1 MKIFSPSKW
10 QLWVALLGVTLCC
23 IATWGAIRTAFVA
36 PSNPI
41 GTESTTTQAV
51 RDSVPAQR
59 KTEQQHVVP
68 FKVRPTSSSNTK
80 DDKPHSGDL
89 KDPDNLVT
97 GLFYDEATGL
107 YKYGTKV
114 GDHFVYSP
122 IYMGTDEVMREGI
135 RRSML
140 DYFRNRNKEEYRSQG
155 KNKFDFTDMQ
165 FSLGPAEKI
174 FGPGGVRVR
183 TQGSA
188 ELKLGANHRWTDN
201 PALSERNRSVF
212 GFDFNEKVNLSLNGK
227 VGDKVNMDFNYNSE
241 ATFNFDA
248 QNLKLRYEGK
258 EDEIVKLIEAGNVSM
273 PTQSSLIRGGQ
284 SLFGLRTDMQFGRLK
299 LQTMIAQKKT
309 AAQTVNSR
317 GGVQLTDF
325 EFSASN
331 YDENRHFFLAH
342 FFRNHYDQWMSQ
354 LPNVLSGL
362 TINRIELWVTNKNGA
377 TNNTRNIIA
386 LTDLGESQKFNKKV
400 WTATGNE
407 VVPSNRSNN
416 AYNFIT
422 QTAPKVRDISQSNTQ
437 LDAMDLVG
445 GEDYEKLE
453 SARLLNSSE
462 YSLNTALGYVSL
474 KSTLQP
480 DQVLAVAYEYTYR
493 GQTYQVGEFSTDIK
507 DNTQA
512 LLVKSLKNTANT
524 PQMGNW
530 KLMMRNV
537 YSLGATA
544 VQREHFTLDI
554 KYLSDT
560 TGVYLSYLP
569 TPRLKDKRLLSV
581 LGLDHLDNNAR
592 RVPNGYFDFVEG
604 YTIDAS
610 SGRVFFPQVEPFG
623 SFLTKVIGD
632 SAVARPFAYT
642 ELYDSTRTIAKQVA
656 EHNKFV
662 IKGRYKATKSDE
674 IVLNTSGIPQGSV
687 VVTAGGQ
694 VLTEGTDYTVDYS
707 AGVVRILNKSIL
719 DAGTPIQCSVESNTD
734 YGLQRKTMLGLNW
747 QYDFSRD
754 FQFGGSLL
762 HLSEQPLTSKVAM
775 GSEPLNNTLWGL
787 NMAWKQQSQWL
798 TDVVNRLPFVH
809 TSSPSSINFTAEFA
823 HLIAGQSSEVQGR
836 ASYVDDFENAKTE
849 IDVSSPQQWTLSSVP
864 SMFAESQFNND
875 VRSGYNRARLAWYTI
890 DPLFTRRNSSLTP
903 GYIKSDL
910 RQLSDARVRD
920 IYVSDLYPNKSLN
933 YKDAA
938 TLPVLNLAFYPNE
951 RGPYNLDPSLDRDG
965 HLVNPTQRWGG
976 MMRRLETSDFEA
988 ANVAYIE
995 FWMMDPFTEI
1005 DGKTSNYTG
1014 DLYFNLGEI
1023 SEDVLRDGRKF
1034 YESGMPVDGDR
1045 SQLTQTAWGW
1055 VPNQNAV
1062 TYAFNTT
1069 SDSRRLQD
1077 IGFNGLTS
1085 EEERS
1090 FGPYTKF
1097 LQEVRSRV
1105 RPEVYDSILQSPSAD
1120 KYHFYR
1126 GTDFDEQRTS
1136 ILDRYKFIN
1145 NPNGNSVA
1153 AEASP
1158 ERYSTAYKTTP
1169 DVEDI
1174 NQDYTLNEYE
1184 KFYQYRVQIRPEAMQ
1199 VGQNYIVDSR
1209 TINAKTRDGKTPET
1223 KWYLFRIP
1231 IEQYERRFGN
1241 ISDFSSIRFMR
1252 MFMTGFNQP
1261 TVLRLATL
1269 NLVRGEWRDYEQP
1282 LYTTGLGGQSGQ
1294 MVVSAVNFEE
1304 NNEKTPVNYVLPPG
1318 ISRSLE
1324 PGQEQVLE
1332 NNEQALSLTIKDLSS
1347 GDARAVYKNTQLD
1360 LRRYKHLQLFVHANA
1375 LPGDKDLTDGQMS
1388 LFVRLGSDYKNNF
1401 YEYEIPLTL
1410 TPEGRYGGEVG
1421 RGAVWPQENMLD
1433 VDLDLFTHLK
1443 ANRNRKKAQGTA
1455 AFTQLFSEYD
1465 PHRPKNKVS
1474 VQGNPSLGEVRT
1486 IMIGVR
1492 NNSRAPRSVE
1502 VWANE
1507 LRLQD
1512 FSNQGGWAAQSQ
1524 LNVQLSDL
1532 ATVNL
1537 SGHIETNGFGGLE
1550 ETVSQRRNDDLS
1562 QFSITT
1568 NVDAG
1573 KLLPEKVKLT
1583 APIYYSYSKEVVT
1596 PRYNPLDTD
1605 MPMAEALNA
1614 LPSAAQRDSLREL
1627 TSRVVVNKNF
1637 SVSGLRF
1644 NRTTQ
1649 GTPMPYDLSNFTV
1662 GFAQSSRHTAGTTT
1676 AWERDMNWKMNFAY
1690 AYSPGRFSFE
1700 PLRGIIKSKSP
1711 WLRIFRDFGINYL
1724 PQSIAF
1730 NSDISRHYYELQ
1742 ERDMENLEN
1751 KSLPLTFSS
1760 DFLWN
1765 RSFQLRWDPTKNIHF
1780 NFSSGTNAEIE
1791 QPNTPVNEALYP
1803 DRYTAWKDSITR
1815 SILELG
1821 RPLAYQQNAELS
1833 WNVPLNKIPALDWV
1847 TVDAKYS
1854 SSYNWTR
1861 GIESSTGQ
1869 SLGNTIANRRD
1880 LSANGRF
1887 NMENLYNK
1895 VEFLKRVNRKFSQTS
1910 NHNPKPEKKLY
1921 EKEIVLRADTSF
1933 IVPHNQG
1940 SKKLRVI
1947 AIRKDGTRYALKYK
1961 VLDINRIEVLT
1972 RGTDSLKITVS
1983 ARKRMEEQT
1992 WYKIAEVGARGLMSL
2007 RNFNVSYR
2015 NNNQL
2020 SLPGFMPNI
2029 GNVFGQSR
2037 LGGMFVPGLDFAF
2050 ATAGEDYVQRANE
2063 RGWLLRSDSLTAL
2076 STFAQTED
2084 FQLRAQIEPAR
2095 DLRISVSFSRNHN
2108 RNKSIQYMFEG
2119 MPTLQSGSFAMTT
2132 LSLGSAFSSSGTADN
2147 GYRSALFQQFLGAL
2161 NRYQARIEQQYA
2173 GTTYPAGL
2181 GTWSGKTYN
2190 PENGSVGKYSSEVMI
2205 PAFLDTYTSMG
2216 SSVEIFPL
2224 LTKLLPNWT
2233 LTYSGLSSLPA
2244 FKRWFRA
2251 FNINHSYRSL
2261 YNVGSYSSFQN
2272 YRATIDGL
2280 GFINNVENGRPQPS
2294 SQFDISTV
2302 SINENFSPLLGV
2314 DATFHNNMTA
2324 KLEMRRTRVL
2334 TLSMASQLLTETHS
2348 NDVVFGVGYRINDFK
2363 FPTFGDN
2370 GIKGKG
2376 KKSRNSSTS
2385 SSTDYS
2391 NSSNYSEDVLGG
2403 SSDGFAH
2410 SLNMRLDIS
2419 LREQSA
2425 LQRNILT
2432 TISQATSG
2440 NSAIQISF
2448 SADYAV
2454 SRFFTISAYYERQM
2468 NRPLLT
2474 SSAFPTTVQDFGL
2487 NLKFQLAR

>member
-1 MKIFSPSKW
+1 MKFFSPSKW

-23 IATWGAIRTAFVA
+23 VATWGAIRTAFAA
-36 PSNPI
+36 PSNPT

-51 RDSVPAQR
+51 RDSVSEQR

-114 GDHFVYSP
+114 GNHFVYSP

-325 EFSASN
+325 EFSASD

-354 LPNVLSGL
+354 LPNVLSGV

-377 TNNTRNIIA
+377 TNNTRNIVA

-407 VVPSNRSNN
+407 GVPSNRSNN

-524 PQMGNW
+524 PKMGNW

-787 NMAWKQQSQWL
+787 NMTWKQQSQWL
-798 TDVVNRLPFVH
+798 TDVVNCLPFVH

-1005 DGKTSNYTG
+1005 EGKTPNYTG

-1090 FGPYTKF
+1090 FGPYAKF

-1120 KYHFYR
+1120 KYHYYR

-1269 NLVRGEWRDYEQP
+1269 TLVRGEWRDYEQP

-1532 ATVNL
+1532 ATINL

-1895 VEFLKRVNRKFSQTS
+1895 VEFLKRVNRKFSQPN
-1910 NHNPKPEKKLY
+1910 NHNSKPEKKFY

-1972 RGTDSLKITVS
+1972 RGSDSLKITIS

-2147 GYRSALFQQFLGAL
+2147 GYRSALFQRFLGAL

-2181 GTWSGKTYN
+2181 GTWSGQTYN

-2376 KKSRNSSTS
+2376 KKSRNLSA

-2391 NSSNYSEDVLGG
+2391 NSSNYSEDASGG

>member
-1 MKIFSPSKW
+1 MKFFSPSKW

-36 PSNPI
+36 PSNPMR
-41 GTESTTTQAV
+41 TETTTTQAV

-59 KTEQQHVVP
+59 KTEQQNVVP

-114 GDHFVYSP
+114 GNYFVYSP

-325 EFSASN
+325 EFSASD

-354 LPNVLSGL
+354 LPNVLSGV

-524 PQMGNW
+524 PKMGNW

-632 SAVARPFAYT
+632 SAVAHPFAYT

-747 QYDFSRD
+747 QYDFSHD

-798 TDVVNRLPFVH
+798 TDMVNRLPFVH

-1005 DGKTSNYTG
+1005 EGKTPNYTG

-1090 FGPYTKF
+1090 FGPYAKF

-1261 TVLRLATL
+1261 AVLRLATL

-1282 LYTTGLGGQSGQ
+1282 LCTTGLGGQSGQ

>member
-1 MKIFSPSKW
+1 MKFFSPSKW
-10 QLWVALLGVTLCC
+10 QLWVTLLGVTLCC
-23 IATWGAIRTAFVA
+23 VATWGTIRTVFVA

-41 GTESTTTQAV
+41 GTESTTTQAM

-114 GDHFVYSP
+114 GNYFVYSP

-325 EFSASN
+325 EFSASD

-354 LPNVLSGL
+354 LPNVLSGV

-377 TNNTRNIIA
+377 TNNTRNIVA

-507 DNTQA
+507 DNTQV

-524 PQMGNW
+524 PKMGNW

-560 TGVYLSYLP
+560 TGVYLSYLT

-581 LGLDHLDNNAR
+581 LGLDNLDNNAR

-965 HLVNPTQRWGG
+965 HLINPTQRWGG

-1005 DGKTSNYTG
+1005 EGKTPNYTG

-1090 FGPYTKF
+1090 FGPYAKF

-1120 KYHFYR
+1120 KYHYYR

-1261 TVLRLATL
+1261 AVLRLATL

-1605 MPMAEALNA
+1605 MPMAEALSA

-1910 NHNPKPEKKLY
+1910 NHNTKPEKKLY

-1983 ARKRMEEQT
+1983 ARKRLEEQT

-2205 PAFLDTYTSMG
+2205 PAFLDTYTSVG

-2376 KKSRNSSTS
+2376 KKSRNLSA

-2391 NSSNYSEDVLGG
+2391 NSSNYSEDASGG

-2454 SRFFTISAYYERQM
+2454 SHFFTISAYYERQM

>member
-36 PSNPI
+36 PSNPM
-41 GTESTTTQAV
+41 GTETTTTQAV

-114 GDHFVYSP
+114 GNHFVYSP

-325 EFSASN
+325 EFSASD

-342 FFRNHYDQWMSQ
+342 FFRNHYDLWMSQ
-354 LPNVLSGL
+354 LPNVLSGV

-377 TNNTRNIIA
+377 TNNTRNIVA

-407 VVPSNRSNN
+407 VAPSNRSNN

-524 PQMGNW
+524 PKMGNW

-632 SAVARPFAYT
+632 SAVAHPFAYT

-747 QYDFSRD
+747 QYDFSHD

-798 TDVVNRLPFVH
+798 TDMVNRLPFVH

-864 SMFAESQFNND
+864 SMFSESQFNND

-1005 DGKTSNYTG
+1005 EGKTPNYTG

-1090 FGPYTKF
+1090 FGPYAKF

-1261 TVLRLATL
+1261 AVLRLATL

-1465 PHRPKNKVS
+1465 PHRPQNKVS

-1532 ATVNL
+1532 ATINL

-1910 NHNPKPEKKLY
+1910 NHNTKPEKKLY

-1983 ARKRMEEQT
+1983 ARKRIEEQT
-1992 WYKIAEVGARGLMSL
+1992 WYKIVEVGARGLMSL

-2376 KKSRNSSTS
+2376 KKSRNLSAS

-2391 NSSNYSEDVLGG
+2391 NSSNYSEDASGG

>member
-1 MKIFSPSKW
+1 MKFFSPSKW

-36 PSNPI
+36 PSNPMR
-41 GTESTTTQAV
+41 TETTTTQAV

-59 KTEQQHVVP
+59 KTEQQNVVP

-114 GDHFVYSP
+114 GNYFVYSP

-354 LPNVLSGL
+354 LPNVLSGV

-524 PQMGNW
+524 PKMGNW

-632 SAVARPFAYT
+632 SAVAHPFAYT

-747 QYDFSRD
+747 QYDFSHD

-798 TDVVNRLPFVH
+798 TDMVNRLPFVH

-1005 DGKTSNYTG
+1005 EGKTPNYTG

-1090 FGPYTKF
+1090 FGPYAKF

-1261 TVLRLATL
+1261 AVLRLATL

-1443 ANRNRKKAQGTA
+1443 DNRNRKKAQGTA

-1465 PHRPKNKVS
+1465 PHRPQNKVS

-1532 ATVNL
+1532 ATINL

-1910 NHNPKPEKKLY
+1910 NHNTKPEKKLY

-1983 ARKRMEEQT
+1983 ARKRIEEQT
-1992 WYKIAEVGARGLMSL
+1992 WYKIVEVGARGLMSL

-2376 KKSRNSSTS
+2376 KKSRNSSAS

-2391 NSSNYSEDVLGG
+2391 NSSNYSEDASGG

>member
-1 MKIFSPSKW
+1 M
-10 QLWVALLGVTLCC
+10 
-23 IATWGAIRTAFVA
+23 
-36 PSNPI
+36 
-41 GTESTTTQAV
+41 
-51 RDSVPAQR
+51 
-59 KTEQQHVVP
+59 
-68 FKVRPTSSSNTK
+68 
-80 DDKPHSGDL
+80 
-89 KDPDNLVT
+89 
-97 GLFYDEATGL
+97 
-107 YKYGTKV
+107 
-114 GDHFVYSP
+114 
-122 IYMGTDEVMREGI
+122 
-135 RRSML
+135 
-140 DYFRNRNKEEYRSQG
+140 
-155 KNKFDFTDMQ
+155 
-165 FSLGPAEKI
+165 
-174 FGPGGVRVR
+174 
-183 TQGSA
+183 
-188 ELKLGANHRWTDN
+188 
-201 PALSERNRSVF
+201 
-212 GFDFNEKVNLSLNGK
+212 
-227 VGDKVNMDFNYNSE
+227 
-241 ATFNFDA
+241 
-248 QNLKLRYEGK
+248 
-258 EDEIVKLIEAGNVSM
+258 
-273 PTQSSLIRGGQ
+273 
-284 SLFGLRTDMQFGRLK
+284 
-299 LQTMIAQKKT
+299 
-309 AAQTVNSR
+309 
-317 GGVQLTDF
+317 
-325 EFSASN
+325 
-331 YDENRHFFLAH
+331 
-342 FFRNHYDQWMSQ
+342 
-354 LPNVLSGL
+354 
-362 TINRIELWVTNKNGA
+362 
-377 TNNTRNIIA
+377 
-386 LTDLGESQKFNKKV
+386 
-400 WTATGNE
+400 
-407 VVPSNRSNN
+407 
-416 AYNFIT
+416 
-422 QTAPKVRDISQSNTQ
+422 
-437 LDAMDLVG
+437 
-445 GEDYEKLE
+445 
-453 SARLLNSSE
+453 
-462 YSLNTALGYVSL
+462 
-474 KSTLQP
+474 
-480 DQVLAVAYEYTYR
+480 
-493 GQTYQVGEFSTDIK
+493 
-507 DNTQA
+507 
-512 LLVKSLKNTANT
+512 
-524 PQMGNW
+524 
-530 KLMMRNV
+530 
-537 YSLGATA
+537 
-544 VQREHFTLDI
+544 
-554 KYLSDT
+554 
-560 TGVYLSYLP
+560 
-569 TPRLKDKRLLSV
+569 
-581 LGLDHLDNNAR
+581 
-592 RVPNGYFDFVEG
+592 
-604 YTIDAS
+604 
-610 SGRVFFPQVEPFG
+610 
-623 SFLTKVIGD
+623 
-632 SAVARPFAYT
+632 
-642 ELYDSTRTIAKQVA
+642 
-656 EHNKFV
+656 
-662 IKGRYKATKSDE
+662 
-674 IVLNTSGIPQGSV
+674 
-687 VVTAGGQ
+687 
-694 VLTEGTDYTVDYS
+694 
-707 AGVVRILNKSIL
+707 
-719 DAGTPIQCSVESNTD
+719 
-734 YGLQRKTMLGLNW
+734 
-747 QYDFSRD
+747 
-754 FQFGGSLL
+754 
-762 HLSEQPLTSKVAM
+762 
-775 GSEPLNNTLWGL
+775 
-787 NMAWKQQSQWL
+787 
-798 TDVVNRLPFVH
+798 
-809 TSSPSSINFTAEFA
+809 
-823 HLIAGQSSEVQGR
+823 
-836 ASYVDDFENAKTE
+836 
-849 IDVSSPQQWTLSSVP
+849 
-864 SMFAESQFNND
+864 
-875 VRSGYNRARLAWYTI
+875 
-890 DPLFTRRNSSLTP
+890 
-903 GYIKSDL
+903 
-910 RQLSDARVRD
+910 
-920 IYVSDLYPNKSLN
+920 
-933 YKDAA
+933 
-938 TLPVLNLAFYPNE
+938 
-951 RGPYNLDPSLDRDG
+951 
-965 HLVNPTQRWGG
+965 
-976 MMRRLETSDFEA
+976 
-988 ANVAYIE
+988 
-995 FWMMDPFTEI
+995 
-1005 DGKTSNYTG
+1005 
-1014 DLYFNLGEI
+1014 
-1023 SEDVLRDGRKF
+1023 
-1034 YESGMPVDGDR
+1034 
-1045 SQLTQTAWGW
+1045 
-1055 VPNQNAV
+1055 
-1062 TYAFNTT
+1062 
-1069 SDSRRLQD
+1069 
-1077 IGFNGLTS
+1077 
-1085 EEERS
+1085 
-1090 FGPYTKF
+1090 
-1097 LQEVRSRV
+1097 
-1105 RPEVYDSILQSPSAD
+1105 
-1120 KYHFYR
+1120 
-1126 GTDFDEQRTS
+1126 
-1136 ILDRYKFIN
+1136 
-1145 NPNGNSVA
+1145 
-1153 AEASP
+1153 
-1158 ERYSTAYKTTP
+1158 
-1169 DVEDI
+1169 
-1174 NQDYTLNEYE
+1174 
-1184 KFYQYRVQIRPEAMQ
+1184 
-1199 VGQNYIVDSR
+1199 
-1209 TINAKTRDGKTPET
+1209 
-1223 KWYLFRIP
+1223 
-1231 IEQYERRFGN
+1231 
-1241 ISDFSSIRFMR
+1241 
-1252 MFMTGFNQP
+1252 
-1261 TVLRLATL
+1261 
-1269 NLVRGEWRDYEQP
+1269 
-1282 LYTTGLGGQSGQ
+1282 
-1294 MVVSAVNFEE
+1294 
-1304 NNEKTPVNYVLPPG
+1304 
-1318 ISRSLE
+1318 
-1324 PGQEQVLE
+1324 
-1332 NNEQALSLTIKDLSS
+1332 
-1347 GDARAVYKNTQLD
+1347 
-1360 LRRYKHLQLFVHANA
+1360 RRYKHLQLFVHANA

-1910 NHNPKPEKKLY
+1910 NHNTKPEKKLY

-1983 ARKRMEEQT
+1983 ARKRLEEQT

-2147 GYRSALFQQFLGAL
+2147 GYRSALFQRFLGAL
-2161 NRYQARIEQQYA
+2161 NRYQARLEQQYA

-2181 GTWSGKTYN
+2181 GTWSGQTYN

-2376 KKSRNSSTS
+2376 KKSRNSSAS

-2391 NSSNYSEDVLGG
+2391 NGSNYSEDASGG

>member
-1 MKIFSPSKW
+1 MKFFSPSKW

-23 IATWGAIRTAFVA
+23 VATWGAIRTAFVA
-36 PSNPI
+36 SSNPV
-41 GTESTTTQAV
+41 GTEITTTQAV

-59 KTEQQHVVP
+59 KTQQEHVVP

-114 GDHFVYSP
+114 GNHFVYSP

-140 DYFRNRNKEEYRSQG
+140 DYFRNHNKEEYRSQG

-325 EFSASN
+325 EFSASD

-354 LPNVLSGL
+354 LPNVLSGV

-377 TNNTRNIIA
+377 TNNTRNIVA

-524 PQMGNW
+524 PKMGNW

-642 ELYDSTRTIAKQVA
+642 ELYDSTLTIAKQVA

-965 HLVNPTQRWGG
+965 HLINPTQRWGG

-1005 DGKTSNYTG
+1005 EGKTPNYTG

-1090 FGPYTKF
+1090 FGPYAKF

-1261 TVLRLATL
+1261 AVLRLATL

-1847 TVDAKYS
+1847 TVDAKYA

-1910 NHNPKPEKKLY
+1910 NHNTKPEKKLY

-1983 ARKRMEEQT
+1983 ARKRLEEQT

-2050 ATAGEDYVQRANE
+2050 ATAGENYVQRANE

-2147 GYRSALFQQFLGAL
+2147 GYRSALFQRFLGAL

-2181 GTWSGKTYN
+2181 GTWSGQTYN

-2280 GFINNVENGRPQPS
+2280 GFINNIENGRPQPS

-2324 KLEMRRTRVL
+2324 KFEMRRTRVL

-2376 KKSRNSSTS
+2376 KKSRNSSA

-2391 NSSNYSEDVLGG
+2391 NSSNYSEDASGG

>member
-1 MKIFSPSKW
+1 MKFFSPCKW

-23 IATWGAIRTAFVA
+23 VATWGAIRTAFVA
-36 PSNPI
+36 PSTPME
-41 GTESTTTQAV
+41 TETTTTQAV

-59 KTEQQHVVP
+59 KTEQQNVVP

-114 GDHFVYSP
+114 GNYFVYSP

-325 EFSASN
+325 EFSASD

-354 LPNVLSGL
+354 LPNVLSGV

-524 PQMGNW
+524 PKMGNW

-632 SAVARPFAYT
+632 SAVAHPFAYT

-798 TDVVNRLPFVH
+798 TDVVNRFPFVH

-1005 DGKTSNYTG
+1005 EGKTPNYTG

-1023 SEDVLRDGRKF
+1023 SEDVLHDGRKF

-1090 FGPYTKF
+1090 FGPYAKF

-1120 KYHFYR
+1120 KYHYYR
-1126 GTDFDEQRTS
+1126 GTAFDEQRTS

-1261 TVLRLATL
+1261 AVLRLATL

-1421 RGAVWPQENMLD
+1421 RGTVWPQENMLD

-1532 ATVNL
+1532 ATINL

-1627 TSRVVVNKNF
+1627 TSHVVVNKNF

-1847 TVDAKYS
+1847 TVDAKYA

-1910 NHNPKPEKKLY
+1910 NHNTKPEKKFY

-1983 ARKRMEEQT
+1983 ARKRLEEQT

-2050 ATAGEDYVQRANE
+2050 ATAGENYVQRANE

-2181 GTWSGKTYN
+2181 GTWSGQTYN

-2376 KKSRNSSTS
+2376 KKSRNLSAS

-2391 NSSNYSEDVLGG
+2391 NSSNYSEDASGG

>member
-1 MKIFSPSKW
+1 MKFFSPSKW

-23 IATWGAIRTAFVA
+23 VATWGAIRTAFVA
-36 PSNPI
+36 SSNPM
-41 GTESTTTQAV
+41 GTENTTTQAV

-59 KTEQQHVVP
+59 KTQQEHVVP

-89 KDPDNLVT
+89 KDPDNLAT

-122 IYMGTDEVMREGI
+122 IYMGTDEVMSEGI

-325 EFSASN
+325 EFSASD

-354 LPNVLSGL
+354 LPNVLSGV

-377 TNNTRNIIA
+377 TNNTRNIVA

-524 PQMGNW
+524 PKMGNW

-544 VQREHFTLDI
+544 VQRDHFTLDI

-662 IKGRYKATKSDE
+662 IKGRYKATKNDE

-1005 DGKTSNYTG
+1005 EGKTPNYTG

-1090 FGPYTKF
+1090 FGPYAKF

-1120 KYHFYR
+1120 KYHYYR

-1261 TVLRLATL
+1261 AVLRLATL

-1332 NNEQALSLTIKDLSS
+1332 NNEQALSLTIKHLSS

-1375 LPGDKDLTDGQMS
+1375 LPGDKELSDGQMS

-1532 ATVNL
+1532 ATINL

-1605 MPMAEALNA
+1605 MPMSEALNA

-1662 GFAQSSRHTAGTTT
+1662 GFAQSSRHTAGTTI

-1895 VEFLKRVNRKFSQTS
+1895 VEFLKRVNRKFSQPN
-1910 NHNPKPEKKLY
+1910 NHNSKPDKKFY

-1983 ARKRMEEQT
+1983 ARKRLEEQT

-2076 STFAQTED
+2076 STFALTED

-2173 GTTYPAGL
+2173 GTTYPSGL
-2181 GTWSGKTYN
+2181 GTWSGQTYN

-2376 KKSRNSSTS
+2376 KKSRNSSAS
-2385 SSTDYS
+2385 SSTDYA
-2391 NSSNYSEDVLGG
+2391 NSSNYSEDASGG

-2410 SLNMRLDIS
+2410 SLNLRLDIS

-2440 NSAIQISF
+2440 NSAVQISF

>member
-1005 DGKTSNYTG
+1005 DGKTPNYTG

-2173 GTTYPAGL
+2173 STTYPAGL

>member
-1 MKIFSPSKW
+1 MKFFSPSKW
-10 QLWVALLGVTLCC
+10 HHWVALLSVTLCC
-23 IATWGAIRTAFVA
+23 VATWGAIRTAFVT

-59 KTEQQHVVP
+59 KTQQEHVVP

-114 GDHFVYSP
+114 GNQFVYSP

-325 EFSASN
+325 EFSASD

-354 LPNVLSGL
+354 LPNVLSGV
-362 TINRIELWVTNKNGA
+362 TINRIELWATNKNGA

-407 VVPSNRSNN
+407 VAPSNRSNN

-462 YSLNTALGYVSL
+462 YSLNTTLGYVSL

-524 PQMGNW
+524 PKMGNW

-632 SAVARPFAYT
+632 SAVAHPFAYT
-642 ELYDSTRTIAKQVA
+642 ELYDSTRTVAKQVA

-662 IKGRYKATKSDE
+662 IKGRYKATKNDE

-734 YGLQRKTMLGLNW
+734 YGLQRKTMLGLTW

-864 SMFAESQFNND
+864 SMFPESQFNND

-920 IYVSDLYPNKSLN
+920 VYVSDLYPNKSLN

-1005 DGKTSNYTG
+1005 DGKTPNYTG

-1090 FGPYTKF
+1090 FGPYAKF

-1120 KYHFYR
+1120 KYHYYR

-1261 TVLRLATL
+1261 VVLRLATL

-1347 GDARAVYKNTQLD
+1347 GDARAVYKNTLLD

-1421 RGAVWPQENMLD
+1421 RGAVWPQENILD

-1443 ANRNRKKAQGTA
+1443 ANRNRQKAQGTA

-1676 AWERDMNWKMNFAY
+1676 AWERDLNWKMNFAY
-1690 AYSPGRFSFE
+1690 TYSPGRFSFE

-1847 TVDAKYS
+1847 TVDAKYA

-1880 LSANGRF
+1880 LSANARF

-1910 NHNPKPEKKLY
+1910 NYNKKPEKKLY

-1940 SKKLRVI
+1940 SKKLRVV

-1972 RGTDSLKITVS
+1972 RGSDSLKITVS

-2050 ATAGEDYVQRANE
+2050 ATAGEGYVQRANE

-2108 RNKSIQYMFEG
+2108 RNKSIQYMFDG

-2147 GYRSALFQQFLGAL
+2147 GYRSALFQRFLGAL

-2181 GTWSGKTYN
+2181 GTWSGQTYN

-2370 GIKGKG
+2370 GVKGKG
-2376 KKSRNSSTS
+2376 KKSRNSSAS
-2385 SSTDYS
+2385 SSTDS
-2391 NSSNYSEDVLGG
+2391 NSSNYSEDASGG

-2432 TISQATSG
+2432 TTSQATSG
-2440 NSAIQISF
+2440 NSAVQISF

>member
-1 MKIFSPSKW
+1 MKFFSPSKW
-10 QLWVALLGVTLCC
+10 QLWVTLLGVTLCC
-23 IATWGAIRTAFVA
+23 VATWGTIRTVFVA

-41 GTESTTTQAV
+41 GTESTTTQAM

-114 GDHFVYSP
+114 GNYFVYSP

-325 EFSASN
+325 EFSASD

-354 LPNVLSGL
+354 LPNVLSGV

-377 TNNTRNIIA
+377 TNNTRNIVA

-507 DNTQA
+507 DNTQV

-524 PQMGNW
+524 PKMGNW

-581 LGLDHLDNNAR
+581 LGLDNLDNNAR

-1005 DGKTSNYTG
+1005 DGKTPNYTG

>member
-1 MKIFSPSKW
+1 MKFFSPSKW
-10 QLWVALLGVTLCC
+10 QLWVALLGVTLCSV
-23 IATWGAIRTAFVA
+23 ATWGAIRTAFVA
-36 PSNPI
+36 SSNPV
-41 GTESTTTQAV
+41 GTEITTTQAV

-59 KTEQQHVVP
+59 KTQQEHVVP

-114 GDHFVYSP
+114 GNHFVYSP

-317 GGVQLTDF
+317 GGLQLTDF
-325 EFSASN
+325 EFSASD

-354 LPNVLSGL
+354 LPNVLSGV

-407 VVPSNRSNN
+407 VAPSNRSNN

-524 PQMGNW
+524 PKMGNW

-632 SAVARPFAYT
+632 SAVAHPFAYT

-1005 DGKTSNYTG
+1005 EGKTPNYTG

-1090 FGPYTKF
+1090 FGPYAKF

-1261 TVLRLATL
+1261 AVLRLATL

-1465 PHRPKNKVS
+1465 PHRPKNKMS

-1690 AYSPGRFSFE
+1690 AYSPGRFSFD

-1910 NHNPKPEKKLY
+1910 NHNTKPEKKFY

-1983 ARKRMEEQT
+1983 ARKRLEEQT

-2050 ATAGEDYVQRANE
+2050 ATAGENYVQRANE

-2147 GYRSALFQQFLGAL
+2147 GYRSALFQRFLGAL

-2181 GTWSGKTYN
+2181 GTWSGQTYN

-2261 YNVGSYSSFQN
+2261 YNVGAYSSFQN

-2376 KKSRNSSTS
+2376 KKSRNSSAS

-2391 NSSNYSEDVLGG
+2391 NSSNYSEDASGG

-2410 SLNMRLDIS
+2410 SLNIRLDIS

>member
-10 QLWVALLGVTLCC
+10 QIWVALLGVTLCY

-36 PSNPI
+36 PSTPME
-41 GTESTTTQAV
+41 TETTTTQAV

-188 ELKLGANHRWTDN
+188 ELKLGANHRWSDN

-325 EFSASN
+325 EFSASD

-354 LPNVLSGL
+354 LPNVLSGV

-377 TNNTRNIIA
+377 TNNTRNILA

-407 VVPSNRSNN
+407 VAPSNRSNN

-524 PQMGNW
+524 PKMGNW

-632 SAVARPFAYT
+632 SAVARPFAYR

-1005 DGKTSNYTG
+1005 EGKTPNYTG

-1090 FGPYTKF
+1090 FGPYAKF

-1261 TVLRLATL
+1261 AVLRLATL

-1433 VDLDLFTHLK
+1433 VDIDLFTHLK

-1847 TVDAKYS
+1847 TVDAKYA

-1910 NHNPKPEKKLY
+1910 NHNTKPEKKLY

-1940 SKKLRVI
+1940 SKKLHVV

-1983 ARKRMEEQT
+1983 ARKRLEEQT

-2015 NNNQL
+2015 NNDQL

-2029 GNVFGQSR
+2029 GNVFGQSS

-2147 GYRSALFQQFLGAL
+2147 GYRSALFQRFLGAL

-2181 GTWSGKTYN
+2181 GTWSGQTYN

-2376 KKSRNSSTS
+2376 KRSRNSS
-2385 SSTDYS
+2385 SSTDHS
-2391 NSSNYSEDVLGG
+2391 NSSNYSEDASGA

>member
-10 QLWVALLGVTLCC
+10 QIWVALLGVTLCY

-36 PSNPI
+36 PSTPME
-41 GTESTTTQAV
+41 TETTTTQAV

-114 GDHFVYSP
+114 GNYFVYSP

-317 GGVQLTDF
+317 GGLQLTDF
-325 EFSASN
+325 EFSASD

-354 LPNVLSGL
+354 LPNVLSGV

-524 PQMGNW
+524 PKMGNW

-642 ELYDSTRTIAKQVA
+642 ELYDSTRTVAKQVA

-1005 DGKTSNYTG
+1005 EGKTPNYTG

-1090 FGPYTKF
+1090 FGPYAKF

-1261 TVLRLATL
+1261 AVLRLATL

-1847 TVDAKYS
+1847 TVDAKYA

-1910 NHNPKPEKKLY
+1910 NHNTKPEKKLY

-1940 SKKLRVI
+1940 SKKLHVV

-1983 ARKRMEEQT
+1983 ARKRLEEQT

-2015 NNNQL
+2015 NNDQL

-2029 GNVFGQSR
+2029 GNVFGQSS

-2147 GYRSALFQQFLGAL
+2147 GYRSALFQRFLGAL

-2181 GTWSGKTYN
+2181 GTWSGQTYN

-2376 KKSRNSSTS
+2376 KKSRNSSAS

-2391 NSSNYSEDVLGG
+2391 NSSNYSEDVSGG
-2403 SSDGFAH
+2403 SSNGFAH

>member
-1 MKIFSPSKW
+1 MKFFSPCKW

-23 IATWGAIRTAFVA
+23 VATWGAIRTAFVA
-36 PSNPI
+36 PSTPME
-41 GTESTTTQAV
+41 TETTTTQAV

-59 KTEQQHVVP
+59 KTEQQNVVP

-114 GDHFVYSP
+114 GNYFVYSP

-325 EFSASN
+325 EFSASD

-354 LPNVLSGL
+354 LPNVLSGV

-524 PQMGNW
+524 PKMGNW

-632 SAVARPFAYT
+632 SAVAHPFAYT

-798 TDVVNRLPFVH
+798 TDVVNRFPFVH

-1005 DGKTSNYTG
+1005 EGKTPNYTG

-1023 SEDVLRDGRKF
+1023 SEDVLHDGRKF

-1090 FGPYTKF
+1090 FGPYAKF

-1120 KYHFYR
+1120 KYHYYR

-1261 TVLRLATL
+1261 AVLRLATL

-1421 RGAVWPQENMLD
+1421 RGTVWPQENMLD

-1532 ATVNL
+1532 ATINL

-1627 TSRVVVNKNF
+1627 TSHVVVNKNF

-1847 TVDAKYS
+1847 TVDAKYA

-1887 NMENLYNK
+1887 NMENLDNK

-1910 NHNPKPEKKLY
+1910 NHNTKPEKKFY

-1983 ARKRMEEQT
+1983 ARKRLEEQT

-2050 ATAGEDYVQRANE
+2050 ATAGENYVQRANE

-2181 GTWSGKTYN
+2181 GTWSGQTYN

-2376 KKSRNSSTS
+2376 KKSRNLSAS

-2391 NSSNYSEDVLGG
+2391 NSSNYSEDASGG

>member
-1 MKIFSPSKW
+1 MKFFSPSKW

-36 PSNPI
+36 PSNPMR
-41 GTESTTTQAV
+41 TETTTTQAV

-59 KTEQQHVVP
+59 KTEQQNVVP

-114 GDHFVYSP
+114 GNYFVYSP

-325 EFSASN
+325 EFSASD

-354 LPNVLSGL
+354 LPNVLSGV

-524 PQMGNW
+524 PKMGNW

-632 SAVARPFAYT
+632 SAVAHPFAYT

-747 QYDFSRD
+747 QYDFSHD

-798 TDVVNRLPFVH
+798 TDMVNRLPFVH

-1005 DGKTSNYTG
+1005 EGKTPNYTG

-1090 FGPYTKF
+1090 FGPYAKF

-1241 ISDFSSIRFMR
+1241 ISNFSSIRFMR

-1261 TVLRLATL
+1261 AVLRLATL

-1465 PHRPKNKVS
+1465 PHRPQNKVS

-1532 ATVNL
+1532 ATINL
-1537 SGHIETNGFGGLE
+1537 SGHIETNSFGGLE

-1910 NHNPKPEKKLY
+1910 NHNTKPEKKLY

-2376 KKSRNSSTS
+2376 KKSRNLSAS

-2391 NSSNYSEDVLGG
+2391 NSSNYSEDASGG

>member
-1 MKIFSPSKW
+1 MKFFSPSKW

-23 IATWGAIRTAFVA
+23 VATWGAIRTAFVA
-36 PSNPI
+36 SSNPM

-59 KTEQQHVVP
+59 KTQQEHVVP

-89 KDPDNLVT
+89 KDPDNLAT

-325 EFSASN
+325 EFSASD

-354 LPNVLSGL
+354 LPNVLSGV

-377 TNNTRNIIA
+377 TNNTRNIVA
-386 LTDLGESQKFNKKV
+386 LNDLGESQKFNKKV

-407 VVPSNRSNN
+407 AVPSNRSNN

-524 PQMGNW
+524 PKMGNW

-662 IKGRYKATKSDE
+662 IKGRYKATKNDE

-823 HLIAGQSSEVQGR
+823 HLIAGPSSEVQGR

-965 HLVNPTQRWGG
+965 HLINPTQRWGG

-1005 DGKTSNYTG
+1005 EGKTPNYTG

-1090 FGPYTKF
+1090 FGPYAKF

-1261 TVLRLATL
+1261 AVLRLATL

-1532 ATVNL
+1532 ATINL

-1833 WNVPLNKIPALDWV
+1833 WNVPLNKVPALDWV

-1910 NHNPKPEKKLY
+1910 NHNTKPEKKFY

-1983 ARKRMEEQT
+1983 ARKRLEEQT

-2029 GNVFGQSR
+2029 GKVFGQSR

-2147 GYRSALFQQFLGAL
+2147 GYRSALFQKFLGAL

-2181 GTWSGKTYN
+2181 GTWSGQTYN

-2376 KKSRNSSTS
+2376 KKSRNSSAS

-2391 NSSNYSEDVLGG
+2391 NSSNYSEDASGG

-2410 SLNMRLDIS
+2410 SLNIRLDIS

>member
-1 MKIFSPSKW
+1 MKFFSPSKW

-36 PSNPI
+36 PSNPMR
-41 GTESTTTQAV
+41 TETTTTQAV

-59 KTEQQHVVP
+59 KTEQQNVVP

-114 GDHFVYSP
+114 GNYFVYSP

-325 EFSASN
+325 EFSASD

-354 LPNVLSGL
+354 LPNVLSGV

-524 PQMGNW
+524 PKMGNW

-632 SAVARPFAYT
+632 SAVAHPFAYT

-747 QYDFSRD
+747 QYDFSHD

-798 TDVVNRLPFVH
+798 TDMVNRLPFVH

-1005 DGKTSNYTG
+1005 EGKTPNYTG

-1090 FGPYTKF
+1090 FGPYAKF

-1241 ISDFSSIRFMR
+1241 ISNFSSIRFMR

-1261 TVLRLATL
+1261 AVLRLATL

-1465 PHRPKNKVS
+1465 PHRPQNKVS

-1532 ATVNL
+1532 ATINL

-1895 VEFLKRVNRKFSQTS
+1895 VKFLKRVNRKFSQTS
-1910 NHNPKPEKKLY
+1910 NHNTKPEKKLY

-1983 ARKRMEEQT
+1983 ARKRIEEQT
-1992 WYKIAEVGARGLMSL
+1992 WYKIVEVGARGLMSL

-2376 KKSRNSSTS
+2376 KKSRNLSAS

-2391 NSSNYSEDVLGG
+2391 NSSNYSEDASGG

>member
-1 MKIFSPSKW
+1 MKFFSPSKW
-10 QLWVALLGVTLCC
+10 QLWVTLLGVTLCC
-23 IATWGAIRTAFVA
+23 VATWGTIRTVFVA

-41 GTESTTTQAV
+41 GTESTTTQAM

-114 GDHFVYSP
+114 GNYFVYSP

-325 EFSASN
+325 EFSASD

-354 LPNVLSGL
+354 LPNVLSGV

-377 TNNTRNIIA
+377 TNNTRNIVA

-507 DNTQA
+507 DNTQV

-524 PQMGNW
+524 PKMGNW

-581 LGLDHLDNNAR
+581 LGLDNLDNNAR

-798 TDVVNRLPFVH
+798 TDIVNRLPFVH

-933 YKDAA
+933 YKNAA

-965 HLVNPTQRWGG
+965 HLINPTQRWGG

-1005 DGKTSNYTG
+1005 EGKTPNYTG

-1023 SEDVLRDGRKF
+1023 SEDVLHDGRKF

-1090 FGPYTKF
+1090 FGPYAKF

-1261 TVLRLATL
+1261 AVLRLATL

-1433 VDLDLFTHLK
+1433 VDLYLFTHLK

-1532 ATVNL
+1532 ATINL

-1605 MPMAEALNA
+1605 MPMAEALSA

-1637 SVSGLRF
+1637 SISGLRF

-1711 WLRIFRDFGINYL
+1711 WLRIFRDFGINCL

-1910 NHNPKPEKKLY
+1910 NHNTKPEKKLY

-1961 VLDINRIEVLT
+1961 VLDINRIEVIT

-1983 ARKRMEEQT
+1983 ARKRLEEQT

-2007 RNFNVSYR
+2007 RNFNMSYR

-2147 GYRSALFQQFLGAL
+2147 GYRSALFQRFLGAL

-2173 GTTYPAGL
+2173 GTTYPTGL
-2181 GTWSGKTYN
+2181 GTWSGQTYN

-2376 KKSRNSSTS
+2376 KKSRNSSAS

-2391 NSSNYSEDVLGG
+2391 NSSNYSEDVSGG

>member
-1 MKIFSPSKW
+1 MKFFSPCKW

-23 IATWGAIRTAFVA
+23 VATWGAIRTAFVA
-36 PSNPI
+36 PSTPME
-41 GTESTTTQAV
+41 TETTTTQAV

-59 KTEQQHVVP
+59 KTEQQNVVP

-114 GDHFVYSP
+114 GNYFVYSP

-325 EFSASN
+325 EFSASD

-354 LPNVLSGL
+354 LPNVLSGV

-524 PQMGNW
+524 PKMGNW

-632 SAVARPFAYT
+632 SAVAHPFAYT

-798 TDVVNRLPFVH
+798 TDVVNRFPFVH

-1005 DGKTSNYTG
+1005 EGKTPNYTG

-1023 SEDVLRDGRKF
+1023 SEDVLHDGRKF

-1090 FGPYTKF
+1090 FGPYAKF

-1120 KYHFYR
+1120 KYHYYR

-1261 TVLRLATL
+1261 AVLRLATL

-1676 AWERDMNWKMNFAY
+1676 DWERDMNWKMNFAY

-1700 PLRGIIKSKSP
+1700 PFRGIIKSKSP

-1910 NHNPKPEKKLY
+1910 NHNTKPEKKLY

-1983 ARKRMEEQT
+1983 ARKRLEEQT

-2376 KKSRNSSTS
+2376 KKSRNLSA

-2391 NSSNYSEDVLGG
+2391 NSSNYSEDASGG

-2454 SRFFTISAYYERQM
+2454 SHFFTISAYYERQM

>member
-36 PSNPI
+36 PSNPM
-41 GTESTTTQAV
+41 GTETTTTQAV
-51 RDSVPAQR
+51 RDTVPAQR

-89 KDPDNLVT
+89 KDPDNLAT

-122 IYMGTDEVMREGI
+122 IYMGTNEVMREGI

-309 AAQTVNSR
+309 AAQTVSSR

-325 EFSASN
+325 EFSASD

-354 LPNVLSGL
+354 LPNVLSGV

-407 VVPSNRSNN
+407 VAPSNRSNN

-524 PQMGNW
+524 PKMGNW

-734 YGLQRKTMLGLNW
+734 YGLQRKTILGLNW

-1005 DGKTSNYTG
+1005 EGKTPNYTG

-1090 FGPYTKF
+1090 FGPYAKF

-1120 KYHFYR
+1120 KYHYYR

-1261 TVLRLATL
+1261 AVLRLATL

-1421 RGAVWPQENMLD
+1421 RGSVWPQENMLD

-1649 GTPMPYDLSNFTV
+1649 DTPMPYDLSNFTV
-1662 GFAQSSRHTAGTTT
+1662 GFAQSSRHTAGTTI

-1765 RSFQLRWDPTKNIHF
+1765 RSIQLRWDPTKNIHF

-1910 NHNPKPEKKLY
+1910 NHNTKPEKKLY

-2029 GNVFGQSR
+2029 GNMFGQSR

-2050 ATAGEDYVQRANE
+2050 ATAGDDYVQRANE

-2147 GYRSALFQQFLGAL
+2147 GYRSALFQRFLGAL

-2181 GTWSGKTYN
+2181 GTWSGQTYN

-2376 KKSRNSSTS
+2376 KKSRNSSAS

-2391 NSSNYSEDVLGG
+2391 NSSNYSEDVSGG
-2403 SSDGFAH
+2403 SSNGFAH

>member
-1 MKIFSPSKW
+1 MKFFSPSKW

-36 PSNPI
+36 PSNPMR
-41 GTESTTTQAV
+41 TETTTTQAV

-59 KTEQQHVVP
+59 KTEQQNVVP

-114 GDHFVYSP
+114 GNYFVYSP

-325 EFSASN
+325 EFSASD

-354 LPNVLSGL
+354 LPNVLSGV

-437 LDAMDLVG
+437 LDAMVLVG

-524 PQMGNW
+524 PKMGNW

-632 SAVARPFAYT
+632 SAVAHPFAYT

-747 QYDFSRD
+747 QYDFSHD

-798 TDVVNRLPFVH
+798 TDMVNRLPFVH

-1005 DGKTSNYTG
+1005 EGKTPNYTG

-1090 FGPYTKF
+1090 FGPYAKF

-1241 ISDFSSIRFMR
+1241 ISNFSSIRFMR

-1261 TVLRLATL
+1261 AVLRLATL

-1465 PHRPKNKVS
+1465 PHRPQNKVS

-1532 ATVNL
+1532 ATINL

-1910 NHNPKPEKKLY
+1910 NHNTKPEKKLY

-1983 ARKRMEEQT
+1983 ARKRIEEQT
-1992 WYKIAEVGARGLMSL
+1992 WYKIVEVGARGLMSL

-2376 KKSRNSSTS
+2376 KKSRNLSAS

-2391 NSSNYSEDVLGG
+2391 NSSNYSEDASGG

>member
-36 PSNPI
+36 PSNPM
-41 GTESTTTQAV
+41 GTETTTTQAV

-114 GDHFVYSP
+114 GNHFVYSP

-325 EFSASN
+325 EFSASD

-354 LPNVLSGL
+354 LPNVLSGV

-524 PQMGNW
+524 PKMGNW

-662 IKGRYKATKSDE
+662 IKGRYKATKNDE

-1005 DGKTSNYTG
+1005 EGKTPNYTG

-1090 FGPYTKF
+1090 FGPYAKF

-1261 TVLRLATL
+1261 AVLRLATL

-1375 LPGDKDLTDGQMS
+1375 LPGDKNLTDGQMS

-1605 MPMAEALNA
+1605 MPMAEALSA

-1662 GFAQSSRHTAGTTT
+1662 GFAQSSRHTAGTTI

-1910 NHNPKPEKKLY
+1910 NHNTKPEKKFY
-1921 EKEIVLRADTSF
+1921 EKEMVLRADTSF

-2050 ATAGEDYVQRANE
+2050 ATAGDDYVQRANE

-2147 GYRSALFQQFLGAL
+2147 GYRSALFQRFLGAL

-2181 GTWSGKTYN
+2181 GTWGGQTYN

-2280 GFINNVENGRPQPS
+2280 GFINNIENGRPQPS

-2324 KLEMRRTRVL
+2324 KFEMRRTRVL

-2376 KKSRNSSTS
+2376 KKSRNSSA

-2391 NSSNYSEDVLGG
+2391 NSSNYSEDASGG

>member
-1 MKIFSPSKW
+1 MKFFSPSKW

-36 PSNPI
+36 PSNPMR
-41 GTESTTTQAV
+41 TETTTTQAV

-114 GDHFVYSP
+114 GNHFVYSP

-325 EFSASN
+325 EFSASD

-354 LPNVLSGL
+354 LPNVLSGV

-524 PQMGNW
+524 PKMGNW

-719 DAGTPIQCSVESNTD
+719 DAGTPIQCSVESNSD

-798 TDVVNRLPFVH
+798 TDMVNRLPFVH

-1005 DGKTSNYTG
+1005 EGKTPNYTG

-1090 FGPYTKF
+1090 FGPYAKF

-1261 TVLRLATL
+1261 AVLRLATL

-1596 PRYNPLDTD
+1596 PRYNPIDTD

-1910 NHNPKPEKKLY
+1910 NHNTKPEKKLY

-1983 ARKRMEEQT
+1983 ARKRIEEQT
-1992 WYKIAEVGARGLMSL
+1992 WYKIVEVGARGLMSL

-2147 GYRSALFQQFLGAL
+2147 GYRSALFQQFLDAL

-2334 TLSMASQLLTETHS
+2334 TLSMPSQLLTETHS

-2376 KKSRNSSTS
+2376 KKSRNLSAS

-2391 NSSNYSEDVLGG
+2391 NSSNYSEDASGG

>member
-1 MKIFSPSKW
+1 MKFFSPSKW

-36 PSNPI
+36 PSNPMR
-41 GTESTTTQAV
+41 TETTTTQAV

-59 KTEQQHVVP
+59 KTEQQNVVP

-114 GDHFVYSP
+114 GNYFVYSP

-325 EFSASN
+325 EFSASD

-354 LPNVLSGL
+354 LPNVLSGV

-386 LTDLGESQKFNKKV
+386 LTDLGESQNFNKKV

-524 PQMGNW
+524 PKMGNW

-632 SAVARPFAYT
+632 SAVAHPFAYT

-747 QYDFSRD
+747 QYDFSHD

-798 TDVVNRLPFVH
+798 TDMVNRLPFVH

-1005 DGKTSNYTG
+1005 EGKTPNYTG

-1090 FGPYTKF
+1090 FGPYAKF

-1261 TVLRLATL
+1261 AVLRLATL

-1282 LYTTGLGGQSGQ
+1282 LCTTGLGGQSGQ

-1465 PHRPKNKVS
+1465 PHRPQNKVS

-1532 ATVNL
+1532 ATINL

-1910 NHNPKPEKKLY
+1910 NHNTKPEKKLY

-1983 ARKRMEEQT
+1983 ARKRIEEQT
-1992 WYKIAEVGARGLMSL
+1992 WYKIVEVGARGLMSL

-2376 KKSRNSSTS
+2376 KKSRNLSAS

-2391 NSSNYSEDVLGG
+2391 NSSNYSEDASGG

>member
-23 IATWGAIRTAFVA
+23 VATWGAIRTAFVT
-36 PSNPI
+36 PSNPM

-114 GDHFVYSP
+114 GNHFVYSP

-325 EFSASN
+325 EFSASD

-354 LPNVLSGL
+354 LPNVLSGV

-524 PQMGNW
+524 PKMANW

-1005 DGKTSNYTG
+1005 EGKTPNYTG

-1090 FGPYTKF
+1090 FGPYAKF

-1261 TVLRLATL
+1261 AVLRLATL

-1443 ANRNRKKAQGTA
+1443 ANRNRQKAQGTA

-1532 ATVNL
+1532 ATINL

-1662 GFAQSSRHTAGTTT
+1662 GFAQSSRHTAGTTI

-1847 TVDAKYS
+1847 TIDAKYS

-1861 GIESSTGQ
+1861 GIESNTGQ

-1895 VEFLKRVNRKFSQTS
+1895 VEFLKRVNRKFSQPN
-1910 NHNPKPEKKLY
+1910 NHNSKPEKKFY

-1972 RGTDSLKITVS
+1972 RGSDSLKITVS
-1983 ARKRMEEQT
+1983 ARKRLEEQT

-2050 ATAGEDYVQRANE
+2050 ATAGDDYVQRANE

-2147 GYRSALFQQFLGAL
+2147 GYRSALFQRFLGAL
-2161 NRYQARIEQQYA
+2161 NRYQARLEQQYA

-2181 GTWSGKTYN
+2181 GTWSGQTYN

-2376 KKSRNSSTS
+2376 KKSRNSSA

-2391 NSSNYSEDVLGG
+2391 NSSNYSEDASGG

>member
-1 MKIFSPSKW
+1 M
-10 QLWVALLGVTLCC
+10 
-23 IATWGAIRTAFVA
+23 
-36 PSNPI
+36 
-41 GTESTTTQAV
+41 
-51 RDSVPAQR
+51 
-59 KTEQQHVVP
+59 
-68 FKVRPTSSSNTK
+68 
-80 DDKPHSGDL
+80 
-89 KDPDNLVT
+89 
-97 GLFYDEATGL
+97 
-107 YKYGTKV
+107 
-114 GDHFVYSP
+114 
-122 IYMGTDEVMREGI
+122 
-135 RRSML
+135 
-140 DYFRNRNKEEYRSQG
+140 
-155 KNKFDFTDMQ
+155 
-165 FSLGPAEKI
+165 
-174 FGPGGVRVR
+174 
-183 TQGSA
+183 
-188 ELKLGANHRWTDN
+188 
-201 PALSERNRSVF
+201 
-212 GFDFNEKVNLSLNGK
+212 
-227 VGDKVNMDFNYNSE
+227 
-241 ATFNFDA
+241 
-248 QNLKLRYEGK
+248 
-258 EDEIVKLIEAGNVSM
+258 
-273 PTQSSLIRGGQ
+273 
-284 SLFGLRTDMQFGRLK
+284 
-299 LQTMIAQKKT
+299 
-309 AAQTVNSR
+309 
-317 GGVQLTDF
+317 
-325 EFSASN
+325 
-331 YDENRHFFLAH
+331 
-342 FFRNHYDQWMSQ
+342 
-354 LPNVLSGL
+354 
-362 TINRIELWVTNKNGA
+362 
-377 TNNTRNIIA
+377 
-386 LTDLGESQKFNKKV
+386 
-400 WTATGNE
+400 
-407 VVPSNRSNN
+407 
-416 AYNFIT
+416 
-422 QTAPKVRDISQSNTQ
+422 
-437 LDAMDLVG
+437 
-445 GEDYEKLE
+445 
-453 SARLLNSSE
+453 
-462 YSLNTALGYVSL
+462 
-474 KSTLQP
+474 
-480 DQVLAVAYEYTYR
+480 
-493 GQTYQVGEFSTDIK
+493 
-507 DNTQA
+507 
-512 LLVKSLKNTANT
+512 
-524 PQMGNW
+524 
-530 KLMMRNV
+530 
-537 YSLGATA
+537 
-544 VQREHFTLDI
+544 
-554 KYLSDT
+554 
-560 TGVYLSYLP
+560 
-569 TPRLKDKRLLSV
+569 
-581 LGLDHLDNNAR
+581 
-592 RVPNGYFDFVEG
+592 
-604 YTIDAS
+604 
-610 SGRVFFPQVEPFG
+610 
-623 SFLTKVIGD
+623 
-632 SAVARPFAYT
+632 
-642 ELYDSTRTIAKQVA
+642 
-656 EHNKFV
+656 
-662 IKGRYKATKSDE
+662 
-674 IVLNTSGIPQGSV
+674 
-687 VVTAGGQ
+687 
-694 VLTEGTDYTVDYS
+694 
-707 AGVVRILNKSIL
+707 
-719 DAGTPIQCSVESNTD
+719 
-734 YGLQRKTMLGLNW
+734 
-747 QYDFSRD
+747 
-754 FQFGGSLL
+754 
-762 HLSEQPLTSKVAM
+762 
-775 GSEPLNNTLWGL
+775 
-787 NMAWKQQSQWL
+787 
-798 TDVVNRLPFVH
+798 
-809 TSSPSSINFTAEFA
+809 
-823 HLIAGQSSEVQGR
+823 
-836 ASYVDDFENAKTE
+836 
-849 IDVSSPQQWTLSSVP
+849 
-864 SMFAESQFNND
+864 
-875 VRSGYNRARLAWYTI
+875 
-890 DPLFTRRNSSLTP
+890 
-903 GYIKSDL
+903 
-910 RQLSDARVRD
+910 
-920 IYVSDLYPNKSLN
+920 
-933 YKDAA
+933 
-938 TLPVLNLAFYPNE
+938 
-951 RGPYNLDPSLDRDG
+951 
-965 HLVNPTQRWGG
+965 
-976 MMRRLETSDFEA
+976 
-988 ANVAYIE
+988 
-995 FWMMDPFTEI
+995 
-1005 DGKTSNYTG
+1005 
-1014 DLYFNLGEI
+1014 
-1023 SEDVLRDGRKF
+1023 
-1034 YESGMPVDGDR
+1034 
-1045 SQLTQTAWGW
+1045 
-1055 VPNQNAV
+1055 
-1062 TYAFNTT
+1062 
-1069 SDSRRLQD
+1069 
-1077 IGFNGLTS
+1077 
-1085 EEERS
+1085 
-1090 FGPYTKF
+1090 
-1097 LQEVRSRV
+1097 
-1105 RPEVYDSILQSPSAD
+1105 
-1120 KYHFYR
+1120 
-1126 GTDFDEQRTS
+1126 
-1136 ILDRYKFIN
+1136 
-1145 NPNGNSVA
+1145 
-1153 AEASP
+1153 
-1158 ERYSTAYKTTP
+1158 
-1169 DVEDI
+1169 
-1174 NQDYTLNEYE
+1174 
-1184 KFYQYRVQIRPEAMQ
+1184 
-1199 VGQNYIVDSR
+1199 
-1209 TINAKTRDGKTPET
+1209 
-1223 KWYLFRIP
+1223 
-1231 IEQYERRFGN
+1231 
-1241 ISDFSSIRFMR
+1241 
-1252 MFMTGFNQP
+1252 
-1261 TVLRLATL
+1261 
-1269 NLVRGEWRDYEQP
+1269 
-1282 LYTTGLGGQSGQ
+1282 
-1294 MVVSAVNFEE
+1294 
-1304 NNEKTPVNYVLPPG
+1304 
-1318 ISRSLE
+1318 
-1324 PGQEQVLE
+1324 
-1332 NNEQALSLTIKDLSS
+1332 
-1347 GDARAVYKNTQLD
+1347 
-1360 LRRYKHLQLFVHANA
+1360 
-1375 LPGDKDLTDGQMS
+1375 
-1388 LFVRLGSDYKNNF
+1388 
-1401 YEYEIPLTL
+1401 
-1410 TPEGRYGGEVG
+1410 
-1421 RGAVWPQENMLD
+1421 
-1433 VDLDLFTHLK
+1433 
-1443 ANRNRKKAQGTA
+1443 
-1455 AFTQLFSEYD
+1455 
-1465 PHRPKNKVS
+1465 
-1474 VQGNPSLGEVRT
+1474 
-1486 IMIGVR
+1486 
-1492 NNSRAPRSVE
+1492 
-1502 VWANE
+1502 
-1507 LRLQD
+1507 
-1512 FSNQGGWAAQSQ
+1512 
-1524 LNVQLSDL
+1524 
-1532 ATVNL
+1532 
-1537 SGHIETNGFGGLE
+1537 E

-1568 NVDAG
+1568 NADAG

-1605 MPMAEALNA
+1605 MPMAEALND

-1662 GFAQSSRHTAGTTT
+1662 GFAQSSRHTAGTTI

-1847 TVDAKYS
+1847 TVDAKYA

-1910 NHNPKPEKKLY
+1910 NHNTKPEKKFY

-1983 ARKRMEEQT
+1983 ARKRLEEQT

-2050 ATAGEDYVQRANE
+2050 ATAGENYVQRANE

-2181 GTWSGKTYN
+2181 GTWSGQTYN

-2376 KKSRNSSTS
+2376 KKSRNLSAS

-2391 NSSNYSEDVLGG
+2391 NSSNYSEDASGG

>member
-1 MKIFSPSKW
+1 MKFFSPSKW

-23 IATWGAIRTAFVA
+23 VATWGAIRTAFVA

-41 GTESTTTQAV
+41 GTETTTTQAV

-114 GDHFVYSP
+114 GNYFVYSP

-325 EFSASN
+325 EFSASD

-354 LPNVLSGL
+354 LPNVLSGV

-377 TNNTRNIIA
+377 TNNTRNIVA

-524 PQMGNW
+524 PKMGNW

-754 FQFGGSLL
+754 LQFGGSLL

-1005 DGKTSNYTG
+1005 EGKTPNYTG

-1090 FGPYTKF
+1090 FGPYAKF

-1120 KYHFYR
+1120 KYHYYR

-1261 TVLRLATL
+1261 AVLRLATL

-1332 NNEQALSLTIKDLSS
+1332 NNEQALSLTIKHLSS

-1676 AWERDMNWKMNFAY
+1676 AWERDLNWKMNFAY

-1847 TVDAKYS
+1847 TVDAKYA

-1880 LSANGRF
+1880 LSANARF

-1910 NHNPKPEKKLY
+1910 NHNTKPEKKLY

-1983 ARKRMEEQT
+1983 ARKRLEEQT

-2050 ATAGEDYVQRANE
+2050 ATAGDDYVQRANE

-2147 GYRSALFQQFLGAL
+2147 GYRSALFQRFLGAL

-2181 GTWSGKTYN
+2181 GTWSGQTYN

-2370 GIKGKG
+2370 GIKGKV
-2376 KKSRNSSTS
+2376 KKSRNSSAS
-2385 SSTDYS
+2385 SSTDYY
-2391 NSSNYSEDVLGG
+2391 NGSNYSEDASGG

-2454 SRFFTISAYYERQM
+2454 SRFFTVSAYYERQM

>member
-1 MKIFSPSKW
+1 MKFFSPSKW

-36 PSNPI
+36 PSNPMR
-41 GTESTTTQAV
+41 TETTTTQAV

-59 KTEQQHVVP
+59 KTEQQNVVP

-114 GDHFVYSP
+114 GNYFVYSP

-325 EFSASN
+325 EFSASD

-354 LPNVLSGL
+354 LPNVLSGV

-524 PQMGNW
+524 PKMGNW

-632 SAVARPFAYT
+632 SAVAHPFAYT

-747 QYDFSRD
+747 QYDFSHD

-798 TDVVNRLPFVH
+798 TDMVNRLPFVH

-1005 DGKTSNYTG
+1005 EGKTPNYTG

-1090 FGPYTKF
+1090 FGPYAKF

-1261 TVLRLATL
+1261 AVLRLATL

-1465 PHRPKNKVS
+1465 PHRPQNKVS

-1532 ATVNL
+1532 ATINL

-1910 NHNPKPEKKLY
+1910 NHNTKPEKKLY

-1983 ARKRMEEQT
+1983 ARKRIEEQT
-1992 WYKIAEVGARGLMSL
+1992 WYKIVEVGARGLMSL

-2050 ATAGEDYVQRANE
+2050 ATAGEDYIQRANE

-2147 GYRSALFQQFLGAL
+2147 GYRSALFQRFLGAL

-2181 GTWSGKTYN
+2181 GTWSGQTYN

-2348 NDVVFGVGYRINDFK
+2348 NDVVFEVGYRINDFK

-2376 KKSRNSSTS
+2376 KKSRNSSAS

-2391 NSSNYSEDVLGG
+2391 NSSNYSEDASGG

>member
-1 MKIFSPSKW
+1 MKFFSPSKW

-36 PSNPI
+36 PSNPM
-41 GTESTTTQAV
+41 GTETTTTQAV

-80 DDKPHSGDL
+80 DDRPHSGDL
-89 KDPDNLVT
+89 KDPDNLAT

-114 GDHFVYSP
+114 GDHFVFAP

-317 GGVQLTDF
+317 GGIQLTDF
-325 EFSASN
+325 EFSASD

-354 LPNVLSGL
+354 LPNVLSGV

-377 TNNTRNIIA
+377 TNNTRNIVA

-407 VVPSNRSNN
+407 AAPSNRSNN

-524 PQMGNW
+524 PKMGNW

-662 IKGRYKATKSDE
+662 IKGRYKATKNDE

-762 HLSEQPLTSKVAM
+762 HLSEQPLTSKVTM

-1005 DGKTSNYTG
+1005 EGKTPNYTG

-1090 FGPYTKF
+1090 FGPYAKF

-1120 KYHFYR
+1120 KYHYYR

-1261 TVLRLATL
+1261 AVLRLATL

-1443 ANRNRKKAQGTA
+1443 ANRNRQKAQGTA

-1465 PHRPKNKVS
+1465 PHRPQNKVS

-1662 GFAQSSRHTAGTTT
+1662 GFAQSSRHTAGTTI

-1724 PQSIAF
+1724 PQSIAL

-1833 WNVPLNKIPALDWV
+1833 WNVPFNKIPALDWV

-1895 VEFLKRVNRKFSQTS
+1895 VEFLKRVNRKFSQPN
-1910 NHNPKPEKKLY
+1910 NHNSKPEKKFY

-1983 ARKRMEEQT
+1983 ARKRLEEQT

-2147 GYRSALFQQFLGAL
+2147 GYRSALFQRFLGAL

-2181 GTWSGKTYN
+2181 GTWSGQTYN

-2376 KKSRNSSTS
+2376 KKSRNSSAS
-2385 SSTDYS
+2385 FSTDYA
-2391 NSSNYSEDVLGG
+2391 NSSNYSEDASGG

-2410 SLNMRLDIS
+2410 SLNLRLDIS

-2432 TISQATSG
+2432 TISQSTSG

>member
-1 MKIFSPSKW
+1 MKFFSPSKW

-36 PSNPI
+36 PSTPME
-41 GTESTTTQAV
+41 TETTTTQAV

-114 GDHFVYSP
+114 GNHFVYSP

-377 TNNTRNIIA
+377 TNNTRNIVA

-524 PQMGNW
+524 PKMGNW

-642 ELYDSTRTIAKQVA
+642 ELYDSTRTVAKQVA

-1005 DGKTSNYTG
+1005 EGKTPNYTG

-1090 FGPYTKF
+1090 FGPYAKF

-1158 ERYSTAYKTTP
+1158 EHYSTAYKTTP

-1261 TVLRLATL
+1261 AVLRLATL

-1676 AWERDMNWKMNFAY
+1676 AWERDMNWKMNFSY

-1711 WLRIFRDFGINYL
+1711 WLRILRDFGINYL

-1847 TVDAKYS
+1847 TVDAKYA

-1910 NHNPKPEKKLY
+1910 NHNTKPEKKLY

-1983 ARKRMEEQT
+1983 ARKRIEEQT

-2391 NSSNYSEDVLGG
+2391 NSSNYSEDVSGG

>member
-1 MKIFSPSKW
+1 MKFFSPSKW
-10 QLWVALLGVTLCC
+10 HHWVALLSVTLCC
-23 IATWGAIRTAFVA
+23 VATWGAIRTAFVT

-59 KTEQQHVVP
+59 KTQQEHVVP

-114 GDHFVYSP
+114 GNQFVYSP

-325 EFSASN
+325 EFSASD

-354 LPNVLSGL
+354 LPNVLSGV

-407 VVPSNRSNN
+407 VAPSNRSNN

-462 YSLNTALGYVSL
+462 YSLNTTLGYVSL

-524 PQMGNW
+524 PKMGNW

-581 LGLDHLDNNAR
+581 LGLDNLDNNAR

-632 SAVARPFAYT
+632 SAVAHPFAYT
-642 ELYDSTRTIAKQVA
+642 ELYDSTRTVAKQVA

-662 IKGRYKATKSDE
+662 IKGRYKATKNDE

-734 YGLQRKTMLGLNW
+734 YGLQRKTMLGLTW

-864 SMFAESQFNND
+864 SMFPESQFNND

-920 IYVSDLYPNKSLN
+920 VYVSDLYPNKSLN

-1005 DGKTSNYTG
+1005 DGKTPNYTG

-1090 FGPYTKF
+1090 FGPYAKF

-1120 KYHFYR
+1120 KYHYYR

-1261 TVLRLATL
+1261 VVLRLATL

-1347 GDARAVYKNTQLD
+1347 GDARAVYKNTLLD

-1443 ANRNRKKAQGTA
+1443 ANRNRQKAQGTA

-1676 AWERDMNWKMNFAY
+1676 AWERDLNWKMNFAY

-1847 TVDAKYS
+1847 TVDAKYA

-1880 LSANGRF
+1880 LSANARF

-1910 NHNPKPEKKLY
+1910 NYNKKPEKKLY

-1940 SKKLRVI
+1940 SKKLRVV

-1972 RGTDSLKITVS
+1972 RGSDSLKITVS

-2050 ATAGEDYVQRANE
+2050 ATAGEGYVQRANE

-2108 RNKSIQYMFEG
+2108 RNKSIQYMFDG

-2147 GYRSALFQQFLGAL
+2147 GYRSALFQRFLGAL

-2181 GTWSGKTYN
+2181 GTWSGQTYN

-2370 GIKGKG
+2370 GVKGKG
-2376 KKSRNSSTS
+2376 KKSRNSSAS
-2385 SSTDYS
+2385 SSTDS
-2391 NSSNYSEDVLGG
+2391 NSSNYSEDASGG

-2432 TISQATSG
+2432 TTSQATSG
-2440 NSAIQISF
+2440 NSAVQISF

>member
-36 PSNPI
+36 PSNPM
-41 GTESTTTQAV
+41 GTETTTTQAV
-51 RDSVPAQR
+51 RDTVPAQR
-59 KTEQQHVVP
+59 KTEKQHVVP

-89 KDPDNLVT
+89 KDPDNLAT

-122 IYMGTDEVMREGI
+122 IYMGTNEVMREGI

-309 AAQTVNSR
+309 AAQTVSSR

-325 EFSASN
+325 EFSASD

-354 LPNVLSGL
+354 LPNVLSGV

-407 VVPSNRSNN
+407 VAPSNRSNN

-524 PQMGNW
+524 PKMGNW

-1005 DGKTSNYTG
+1005 EGKTPNYTG

-1090 FGPYTKF
+1090 FGPYAKF

-1120 KYHFYR
+1120 KYHYYR

-1261 TVLRLATL
+1261 AVLRLATL

-1421 RGAVWPQENMLD
+1421 RGSVWPQENMLD

-1649 GTPMPYDLSNFTV
+1649 DTPMPYDLSNFTV
-1662 GFAQSSRHTAGTTT
+1662 GFAQSSRHTAGTTI

-1765 RSFQLRWDPTKNIHF
+1765 RSIQLRWDPTKNIHF

-1910 NHNPKPEKKLY
+1910 NHNTKPEKKLY

-2029 GNVFGQSR
+2029 GNMFGQSR

-2050 ATAGEDYVQRANE
+2050 ATAGDDYVQRANE

-2147 GYRSALFQQFLGAL
+2147 GYRSALFQRFLGAL

-2181 GTWSGKTYN
+2181 GTWSGQTYN

-2376 KKSRNSSTS
+2376 KKSRNSSAS

-2391 NSSNYSEDVLGG
+2391 NSSNYSEDVSGG
-2403 SSDGFAH
+2403 SSNGFAH

>member
-1 MKIFSPSKW
+1 MKFFSPSKW
-10 QLWVALLGVTLCC
+10 QHWVALLGVMLCC
-23 IATWGAIRTAFVA
+23 VATWGAIRTAFVA
-36 PSNPI
+36 PSNPV
-41 GTESTTTQAV
+41 GTESTTAQAV

-59 KTEQQHVVP
+59 KTQQEHVVP

-89 KDPDNLVT
+89 KDPDNLAT

-114 GDHFVYSP
+114 GNHFVYSP

-165 FSLGPAEKI
+165 FFLGPAEKI

-325 EFSASN
+325 EFSASD

-354 LPNVLSGL
+354 LPNVLSGV

-377 TNNTRNIIA
+377 TNNTRNVVA

-407 VVPSNRSNN
+407 AAPSNRSNN

-524 PQMGNW
+524 PKMGNW

-662 IKGRYKATKSDE
+662 IKGRYKATKNDE

-694 VLTEGTDYTVDYS
+694 VLTEDTDYTVDYS

-965 HLVNPTQRWGG
+965 HLINPTQRWGG

-1005 DGKTSNYTG
+1005 EGKTPNYTG

-1055 VPNQNAV
+1055 VPDQNAV

-1090 FGPYTKF
+1090 FGPYAKF
-1097 LQEVRSRV
+1097 LQEVRNRV

-1261 TVLRLATL
+1261 AVLRLATL

-1443 ANRNRKKAQGTA
+1443 ANRNRQKAQGTA

-1532 ATVNL
+1532 ATINL

-1700 PLRGIIKSKSP
+1700 PLRGIIKSRSP

-1833 WNVPLNKIPALDWV
+1833 WNVPLNKIPAVDWV

-1880 LSANGRF
+1880 FSANGRF

-1910 NHNPKPEKKLY
+1910 NHNTKPEKKLY

-1940 SKKLRVI
+1940 SKKLRVV

-2037 LGGMFVPGLDFAF
+2037 LGAMFVPGLDFAF

-2063 RGWLLRSDSLTAL
+2063 RGWLLKSDSLTAL
-2076 STFAQTED
+2076 ATFAQTED

-2181 GTWSGKTYN
+2181 DTWSGQTYN

-2261 YNVGSYSSFQN
+2261 YNVGAYSSFQN

-2391 NSSNYSEDVLGG
+2391 NGSNYSEDPSGG

-2410 SLNMRLDIS
+2410 SLNLRLDIS

-2432 TISQATSG
+2432 TTSQATSG

-2474 SSAFPTTVQDFGL
+2474 SSAFPTAVQDFGL

>member
-1005 DGKTSNYTG
+1005 DGKTPNYTG

-1055 VPNQNAV
+1055 VPYQNAV

>member
-10 QLWVALLGVTLCC
+10 QHWVALLGVTLCC
-23 IATWGAIRTAFVA
+23 VATWGAIRTAFVA
-36 PSNPI
+36 PSNPMR
-41 GTESTTTQAV
+41 TETTTTQAV

-114 GDHFVYSP
+114 GNHFVYSP

-325 EFSASN
+325 EFSASD

-354 LPNVLSGL
+354 LPNVLSGV

-524 PQMGNW
+524 PKMGNW

-734 YGLQRKTMLGLNW
+734 YGLQRKTMLGMNW

-864 SMFAESQFNND
+864 SMFSESQFNND

-1005 DGKTSNYTG
+1005 EGKTPNYTG

-1090 FGPYTKF
+1090 FGPYAKF

-1120 KYHFYR
+1120 KYHYYR

-1261 TVLRLATL
+1261 AVLRLATL

-1443 ANRNRKKAQGTA
+1443 ANRNRQKAQGTA

-1532 ATVNL
+1532 ATINL

-1662 GFAQSSRHTAGTTT
+1662 GFAQSSRHTAGTTI

-1847 TVDAKYS
+1847 TIDAKYS

-1861 GIESSTGQ
+1861 GIESNTGQ

-1895 VEFLKRVNRKFSQTS
+1895 VEFLKRVNRKFSQPN
-1910 NHNPKPEKKLY
+1910 NHNSKPEKKFY

-1972 RGTDSLKITVS
+1972 RGSDSLKITVS
-1983 ARKRMEEQT
+1983 ARKRLEEQT

-2181 GTWSGKTYN
+2181 GTWSGQTYN

-2280 GFINNVENGRPQPS
+2280 GFINNVENGHPQPS

-2376 KKSRNSSTS
+2376 KKSRNSSAS

-2391 NSSNYSEDVLGG
+2391 NSSNYSGDASGG

-2410 SLNMRLDIS
+2410 SLNLRLDIS

-2432 TISQATSG
+2432 TTSQATSG

-2454 SRFFTISAYYERQM
+2454 SRFFIISAYYERQM

>member
-36 PSNPI
+36 PSNPM
-41 GTESTTTQAV
+41 GTETTTTQAV
-51 RDSVPAQR
+51 RDTVPAQR

-89 KDPDNLVT
+89 KDPDNLAT

-122 IYMGTDEVMREGI
+122 IYMGTNEVMREGI

-309 AAQTVNSR
+309 AAQTVSSR

-325 EFSASN
+325 EFSASD

-354 LPNVLSGL
+354 LPNVLSGV

-407 VVPSNRSNN
+407 VAPSNRSNN

-524 PQMGNW
+524 PKMGNW

-1005 DGKTSNYTG
+1005 DGKTPNYTG

-1090 FGPYTKF
+1090 FGPYAKF

-1120 KYHFYR
+1120 KYHYYR

-1261 TVLRLATL
+1261 AVLRLATL

-1421 RGAVWPQENMLD
+1421 RGSVWPQENMLD

-1649 GTPMPYDLSNFTV
+1649 DTPMPYDLSNFTV
-1662 GFAQSSRHTAGTTT
+1662 GFAQSSRHTAGTTI

-1765 RSFQLRWDPTKNIHF
+1765 RSIQLRWDPTKNIHF

-1910 NHNPKPEKKLY
+1910 NHNTKPEKKLY

-2029 GNVFGQSR
+2029 GNMFGQSR

-2050 ATAGEDYVQRANE
+2050 ATAGDDYVQRANE

-2147 GYRSALFQQFLGAL
+2147 GYRSALFQRFLGAL

-2181 GTWSGKTYN
+2181 GTWSGQTYN

-2376 KKSRNSSTS
+2376 KKSRNSSAS

-2391 NSSNYSEDVLGG
+2391 NSSNYSEDVSGG
-2403 SSDGFAH
+2403 SSNGFAH

>member
-10 QLWVALLGVTLCC
+10 QIWVALLGVTLCY

-36 PSNPI
+36 PSTPME
-41 GTESTTTQAV
+41 TETTTTQAV

-114 GDHFVYSP
+114 GNYFVYSP

-317 GGVQLTDF
+317 GGLQLTDF
-325 EFSASN
+325 EFSASD

-354 LPNVLSGL
+354 LPNVLSGV

-524 PQMGNW
+524 PKMGNW

-632 SAVARPFAYT
+632 SAVAHPFAYT
-642 ELYDSTRTIAKQVA
+642 ELYDSTRTVAKQVA

-1005 DGKTSNYTG
+1005 EGKTPNYTG

-1090 FGPYTKF
+1090 FGPYAKF

-1158 ERYSTAYKTTP
+1158 EHYSTAYKTTP

-1261 TVLRLATL
+1261 AVLRLATL

-1847 TVDAKYS
+1847 TVDAKYA

-1910 NHNPKPEKKLY
+1910 NHNTKPEKKLY

-1940 SKKLRVI
+1940 SKKLHVV

-1983 ARKRMEEQT
+1983 ARKRLEEQT

-2015 NNNQL
+2015 NNDQL

-2029 GNVFGQSR
+2029 GNVFGQSS

-2147 GYRSALFQQFLGAL
+2147 GYRSALFQRFLGAL

-2181 GTWSGKTYN
+2181 GTWSGQTYN

-2391 NSSNYSEDVLGG
+2391 NSSNYSEDVSGG